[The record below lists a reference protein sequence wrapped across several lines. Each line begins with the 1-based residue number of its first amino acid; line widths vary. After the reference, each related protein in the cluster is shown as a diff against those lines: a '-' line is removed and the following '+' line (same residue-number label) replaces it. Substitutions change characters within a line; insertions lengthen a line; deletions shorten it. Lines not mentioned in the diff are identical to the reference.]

1 MLLRFDYPNGL
12 DQVIENLISTDTVPA
27 CSTFPAI
34 DIIEN
39 EDEMIVSADLPGVN
53 KEDIKISFEK
63 NLLTISGER
72 KQIEIPEKAHVV
84 LNEMRFRDFKRS
96 IRFAQDLEQTK
107 ISAEMNNGVLNI
119 ILPKKATEKATEI
132 TIQ

>member
-1 MLLRFDYPNGL
+1 
-12 DQVIENLISTDTVPA
+12 
-27 CSTFPAI
+27 
-34 DIIEN
+34 
-39 EDEMIVSADLPGVN
+39 VN
-53 KEDIKISFEK
+53 KEDVKISFEK

-72 KQIEIPEKAHVV
+72 KQIEIPEKARVV

-119 ILPKKATEKATEI
+119 ILPKKASEKAREI
-132 TIQ
+132 TVQ